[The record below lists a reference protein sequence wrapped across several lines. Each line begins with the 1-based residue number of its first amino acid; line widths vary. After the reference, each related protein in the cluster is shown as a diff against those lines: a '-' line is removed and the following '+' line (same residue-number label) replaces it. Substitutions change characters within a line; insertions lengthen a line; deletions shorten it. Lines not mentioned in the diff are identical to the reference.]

1 MFLYCIGS
9 RSLNNIH
16 YVNFDFL
23 TGIRMDNKAEFITKP
38 WGMEIVYASIPDKY
52 LGKILVIKK
61 GHRLS
66 RQYHRQKHET
76 IYVLEGR
83 PLIEHNGTERF
94 YEQGEAVIVPP
105 EIIHRFS
112 APETDVRLL
121 EVSTYFPEDT
131 VRLEDDY
138 SRS

>member
-1 MFLYCIGS
+1 MSDTPEKVI
-9 RSLNNIH
+9 
-16 YVNFDFL
+16 
-23 TGIRMDNKAEFITKP
+23 KP

-52 LGKILVIKK
+52 LGKILVINK
-61 GHRLS
+61 GHRLN

-83 PLIEHNGTERF
+83 CLIELDGTERF
-94 YEQGEAVIVPP
+94 YECEKAAIVQPGKT
-105 EIIHRFS
+105 HRFS
-112 APETDVRLL
+112 APECDVRLL

-138 SRS
+138 NRS